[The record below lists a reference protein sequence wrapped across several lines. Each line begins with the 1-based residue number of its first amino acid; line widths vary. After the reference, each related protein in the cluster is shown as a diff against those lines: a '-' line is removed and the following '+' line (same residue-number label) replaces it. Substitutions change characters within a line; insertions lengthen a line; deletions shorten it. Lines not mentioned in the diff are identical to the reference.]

1 MSYLFMTELSDTAR
15 YMSSAS
21 YKERFIA
28 EYAQLAIRTI
38 RLSEFVSKYDRN
50 ALDFTPETPINI
62 LKDQLNAMNDYLE
75 ILKKRA
81 KIELIDLP
89 EVTL

>member
-1 MSYLFMTELSDTAR
+1 MSKFMTELSDTAL
-15 YMSSAS
+15 YMTSAS

-38 RLSEFVSKYDRN
+38 KLSKVVSDYDRGTIDFN
-50 ALDFTPETPINI
+50 LDTPIEL

-81 KIELIDLP
+81 KIESITLP

>member
-1 MSYLFMTELSDTAR
+1 MDFMTTLEDTVVC
-15 YMSSAS
+15 MTSAS
-21 YKERFIA
+21 YRDRFKA

-38 RLSEFVSKYDRN
+38 ELSEFVSEYDRN
-50 ALDFTPETPINI
+50 TLGFDPETPIEI

-81 KIELIDLP
+81 KIEKIILP